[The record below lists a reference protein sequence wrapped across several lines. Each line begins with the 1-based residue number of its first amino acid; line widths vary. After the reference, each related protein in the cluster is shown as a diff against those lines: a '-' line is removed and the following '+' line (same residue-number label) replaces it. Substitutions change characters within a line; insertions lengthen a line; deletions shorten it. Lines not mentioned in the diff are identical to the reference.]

1 MSGDVHVRFCEGA
14 GGKFPCATLLVILC
28 DTQSDAVEAKETI
41 KQWLAE
47 RGLELSEEKTNLTH
61 IEKGIDFLGF
71 NIRRYRLKRGK
82 YKTLIKPSKES
93 ISKVKT
99 KLREQWRSLKNK
111 DVKIIT
117 RRLNPIIK
125 GWANYYRSVVSSKTF
140 VALDTFQFQRA
151 TRYVNHKHPKKSK
164 KWKRK
169 KYWGKLNPKRADN
182 WVFGDTTPLKQNL
195 LYDKNK
201 ISCQHVTKFRWVEIR
216 RHVLVKDTASPD
228 DPRLKKY
235 WERRMKTGNAH
246 LTESYQKIADRQTG
260 KCPMCNE
267 SLFNGEEI
275 HKHHII
281 PKNEGGTETYK
292 NLQLVHYFCHQQLHR

>member
-1 MSGDVHVRFCEGA
+1 LVYSPIPHHPNTPVGVIPPKLHRGTYLGE
-14 GGKFPCATLLVILC
+14 KFRLC
-28 DTQSDAVEAKETI
+28 RVAD
-41 KQWLAE
+41 
-47 RGLELSEEKTNLTH
+47 
-61 IEKGIDFLGF
+61 
-71 NIRRYRLKRGK
+71 IRRYRLKRGIH
-82 YKTLIKPSKES
+82 KTLIKPSKES

-111 DVKIIT
+111 DVKIIM

-140 VALDTFQFQRA
+140 VALDTWMFQRE
-151 TRYVNHKHPKKSK
+151 TRYANHKHPKKSK

-182 WVFGDTTPLKQNL
+182 WVFGDTAPLKWNL
-195 LYDKNK
+195 LYDKDE
-201 ISCQHVTKFRWVEIR
+201 ISCPHVTKFKWVEIK

-228 DPRLKKY
+228 DPQLRTY
-235 WERRMKTGNAH
+235 WERRMKAGSAQ
-246 LTESYQKIADRQTG
+246 LTESSQKIANRQRG

-275 HKHHII
+275 QKHHIL

-292 NLQLVHYFCHQQLHR
+292 NLQLVHYFCHQRHSKDQKGGNANDP